1 MSLLLFPFIYSR
13 NVSTFFRSFRK
24 TVVVSHVFHSNFA
37 MKIGEQPPRIDP
49 LAQARCL
56 IAVLFWSRFRRQRE
70 ALWAKC
76 AQISKLE
83 TLESLDLL
91 IESYFIDCS
100 FFKDHV
106 INKIDFFKFL
116 LFFVSFAG
124 SSYKY
129 RRLWLN
135 PCQKHLTCEV
145 NKKQTKRSF
154 KINFVA
160 DISTT
165 LFLRQFLVK
174 IAINTHWWWIQLYSL
189 R

>member
-24 TVVVSHVFHSNFA
+24 TVVVSYVFHLNFA
-37 MKIGEQPPRIDP
+37 LKIGEQPPRIDP

-91 IESYFIDCS
+91 IESYFTDCS

-106 INKIDFFKFL
+106 INKIDFFFYFFCSLFL
-116 LFFVSFAG
+116 SPVPLTSTDVS
-124 SSYKY
+124 SSIHVRNISPVKSIKN
-129 RRLWLN
+129 RRSEASWLILWLIF
-135 PCQKHLTCEV
+135 PPHCFCD
-145 NKKQTKRSF
+145 SF
-154 KINFVA
+154 
-160 DISTT
+160 
-165 LFLRQFLVK
+165 
-174 IAINTHWWWIQLYSL
+174 
-189 R
+189 

>member
-24 TVVVSHVFHSNFA
+24 TVVVSYVFHSNFA
-37 MKIGEQPPRIDP
+37 LKIGEQPPRIDP

-56 IAVLFWSRFRRQRE
+56 IAVLFWSLFRRQRE

-91 IESYFIDCS
+91 RESYFIDCS

-106 INKIDFFKFL
+106 INKIDFFYFFCSLFL
-116 LFFVSFAG
+116 SPVPLTSTDVS
-124 SSYKY
+124 SSIHVRNISLVKSIKN
-129 RRLWLN
+129 RRSEASWLILWLIF
-135 PCQKHLTCEV
+135 PPHCFCD
-145 NKKQTKRSF
+145 SF
-154 KINFVA
+154 
-160 DISTT
+160 
-165 LFLRQFLVK
+165 
-174 IAINTHWWWIQLYSL
+174 
-189 R
+189 